1 MVVLG
6 HFGLM
11 EVLGMGTS
19 NKRPTCV
26 PKKKK
31 KKKKRRPTRNLA
43 DTVSVNFRD
52 WGLNLFLNIISITSG
67 NILAINYLS
76 FI

>member
-1 MVVLG
+1 MFL
-6 HFGLM
+6 
-11 EVLGMGTS
+11 
-19 NKRPTCV
+19 
-26 PKKKK
+26 KKKK

-76 FI
+76 LFFNI

>member
-1 MVVLG
+1 
-6 HFGLM
+6 M

-26 PKKKK
+26 PQKKKK
-31 KKKKRRPTRNLA
+31 KGKKKRRPTRNLA

-76 FI
+76 LSFNI

>member
-1 MVVLG
+1 MFL
-6 HFGLM
+6 
-11 EVLGMGTS
+11 
-19 NKRPTCV
+19 
-26 PKKKK
+26 KKKIE
-31 KKKKRRPTRNLA
+31 KKKRRPTRNLA

-76 FI
+76 LFFNI